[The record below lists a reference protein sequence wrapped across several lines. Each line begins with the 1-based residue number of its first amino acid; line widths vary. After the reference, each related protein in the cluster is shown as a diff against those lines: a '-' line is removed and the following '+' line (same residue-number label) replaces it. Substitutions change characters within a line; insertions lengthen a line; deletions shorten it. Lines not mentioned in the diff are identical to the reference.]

1 MKLFHHQS
9 LKNYTI
15 ALLDLFN
22 DISVPRY
29 NEDGSLLEEIKVP
42 IQFGNRD
49 KAFML
54 SDYDMENIH
63 TGNVNIFPRMVL
75 QFNSM
80 SKAQDR
86 NTNKLSK
93 INKKKLTDDI
103 ESLLYEYQYNA
114 SAYDFTFTIYLAT
127 RSFTD
132 ATIIIEQIAPMFRPD
147 ISLKIWEIDIQREPT
162 TVPVQIGDFDVEL
175 PDEMAEEDI
184 RLVEVNFP
192 LTVKGNLY
200 LPISNQE
207 IIKDIKLNMK
217 VIESRRTDR
226 TEKYGLDFET
236 RANSMRSDT
245 QTPKEFIPKNVDE
258 IPLAKEKSG
267 TVEKHFKNSGDIFNK
282 DNKKNKKV
290 TNKD

>member
-54 SDYDMENIH
+54 SDHDMENIH

-86 NTNKLSK
+86 NTNKLLK
-93 INKKKLTDDI
+93 INKRKQDNDVD
-103 ESLLYEYQYNA
+103 SLLYEYQYNA

-127 RSFTD
+127 RTFTD

-147 ISLKIWEIDIQREPT
+147 ISLKIWEIDIQKEPT

-175 PDEMAEEDI
+175 PDEMTDEDI
-184 RLVEVNFP
+184 RLVEVSFP

-217 VIESRRTDR
+217 VIESRRTAR

-236 RANSMRSDT
+236 RANSMKSDT
-245 QTPKEFIPKNVDE
+245 QTPKEYMPKNVDE
-258 IPLAKEKSG
+258 IPLAKEKG
-267 TVEKHFKNSGDIFNK
+267 ITVEEHFKNSGDKFNK
-282 DNKKNKKV
+282 DNKSS
-290 TNKD
+290 NKD